1 MIPRRRR
8 WSLRS
13 PLMAMKLF
21 TKFPNIQSIKLV
33 SVGKSKDLE
42 FTNISKK
49 NQKMLIRDQRSLLF
63 FTQYTN
69 LLNPGNTQNSR
80 FSSSEISSSNAPE
93 MKQMR
98 DLILV
103 TWDYREACK

>member
-8 WSLRS
+8 SLRS
-13 PLMAMKLF
+13 PLMAMRLF

-49 NQKMLIRDQRSLLF
+49 IKRCSLEIKGRYF
-63 FTQYTN
+63 FS
-69 LLNPGNTQNSR
+69 LNTQ
-80 FSSSEISSSNAPE
+80 IS
-93 MKQMR
+93 
-98 DLILV
+98 
-103 TWDYREACK
+103 

>member
-8 WSLRS
+8 SLRS
-13 PLMAMKLF
+13 PLMAMRLF

-63 FTQYTN
+63 FHSIHK
-69 LLNPGNTQNSR
+69 LLEPWKHTKLK
-80 FSSSEISSSNAPE
+80 I
-93 MKQMR
+93 
-98 DLILV
+98 LI
-103 TWDYREACK
+103 